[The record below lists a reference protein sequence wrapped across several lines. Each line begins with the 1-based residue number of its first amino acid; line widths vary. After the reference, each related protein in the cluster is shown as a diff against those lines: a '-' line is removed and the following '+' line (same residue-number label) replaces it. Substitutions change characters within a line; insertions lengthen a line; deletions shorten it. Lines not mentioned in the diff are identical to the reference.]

1 MANLKDIKKCANAL
15 YLLGDLQQAIIY
27 LTALADAGI
36 ITEEKADEILNV
48 CVEED
53 EKITY
58 GEVMNLRALF

>member
-1 MANLKDIKKCANAL
+1 MNNLKDIKKCANAL

-27 LTALADAGI
+27 LTALVDAGI
-36 ITEEKADEILNV
+36 ITEAKADEIINV

-58 GEVMNLRALF
+58 GEVVNLRALF